1 MKKNLIST
9 LILAASFSLMA
20 GCAGTAARVQS
31 DIRLS
36 PGEKLNFKIATPAP
50 MSEEATTIFRERLTA
65 QLTSG
70 GLLASSADKSARTL
84 DVEVT
89 TYNMRHGAARAL
101 AGIFAGTDKMQS
113 TIKIK
118 NAANANAVSE
128 FVVESKNPTAWGTS
142 RGMIEDHADKIVE
155 TLKNGK

>member
-1 MKKNLIST
+1 MKKNLMFV
-9 LILAASFSLMA
+9 LILAASLIA

-36 PGEKLNFKIATPAP
+36 PGEKLNFKIATPAT
-50 MSEEATTIFRERLTA
+50 MSEEASTIFRERLAA
-65 QLTSG
+65 QLSGG
-70 GLLASSADKSARTL
+70 GLLASNADKSARTL
-84 DVEVT
+84 DVGVT
-89 TYNMRHGAARAL
+89 TYNMRHGATRAL
-101 AGIFAGTDKMQS
+101 VGIFAGTDKMLS

-118 NAANANAVSE
+118 DTANANTVSE
-128 FVVESKNPTAWGTS
+128 FVVESSNPTAWGTS